1 MTRHYIRNNKFETRL
16 FRSRV
21 WSALA
26 ITGALFLILAA
37 RMFYLQVLQHT
48 QYQTLSE
55 KNRVTIL
62 PIAPNRGL
70 IFDRNGVILAD
81 NQPSFSLN
89 IIPEQTE
96 NLKATLDEID
106 ALIGLSDEQR
116 KRFDRE
122 KTRRRRFEGVPL
134 VLNMTEEQSATIQVN
149 KYRLP
154 GVNVVGDLV
163 RQYPQTSTFA
173 HIIGYVGRINDQ
185 DLLNIDPA
193 EYSASLYLGKT
204 GIEKFYEKELHG
216 TTGYQHIETDVRGR
230 VVRILDTIEP
240 IPGQNLYLTIDSEL
254 QKKIEEVMGETR
266 GAVVAVDPSNG
277 DILALV
283 SNPSFDPN
291 LFVTGIDHE
300 TYKNLSQDIDQR
312 LFNRALRGQ
321 YPPASTV
328 KPMFALQALETNT
341 VNTSFAI
348 HDPGYFSLPG
358 QSHQYRDWVKGGHG
372 SVNVYRAIVVSCDTF
387 FYTVAWKMGIRKLAD
402 ILHQFGFGSKTNVD
416 ISGEIGGLVATPEWK
431 RAKYNQAWYPGETV
445 ITGIG
450 QGYTLA
456 TPLQLAQMA
465 SILANAG
472 PRFQM
477 HVVNAREL
485 YNGEFVEQTGEALTP
500 VYPGSK
506 HWELVRN
513 AMQDV
518 TRGGTASYL
527 SSAPYPIAGK
537 TGTAQVF
544 SLPQGA
550 KYNHADVE
558 EHLRDHT
565 LFIGYA
571 PADNPKIAI
580 AIVAENEKGAG
591 RKARALFDV
600 YLGYNEDGTV
610 TDSEHTV
617 QQ

>member
-21 WSALA
+21 WFALA
-26 ITGALFLILAA
+26 ITGALFLVLLA
-37 RMFYLQVLQHT
+37 RMFYLQVLHHT
-48 QYQTLSE
+48 EYQTLSE

-96 NLKATLDEID
+96 NLKDTLNAIDE
-106 ALIGLSDEQR
+106 LIGLSDEQR
-116 KRFDRE
+116 KRFDKE

-134 VLNMTEEQSATIQVN
+134 VLNMTEEQSAIIQVN
-149 KYRLP
+149 NYRLP

-163 RQYPQTSTFA
+163 RKYPQSSTFA

-185 DLLNIDPA
+185 DLLQIDQA
-193 EYSASLYLGKT
+193 EYRASLYLGKT
-204 GIEKFYEKELHG
+204 GIEKYYENELHG

-240 IPGQNLYLTIDSEL
+240 IPGQNLYLTIDSVL
-254 QKKIEEVMGETR
+254 QKKIEEVMKDTR
-266 GAVVAVDPSNG
+266 GAVVAIDPSNG

-300 TYKNLSQDIDQR
+300 TYDNLSHDINQP

-328 KPMFALQALETNT
+328 KPMFALQALETKAVDT
-341 VNTSFAI
+341 KFTI

-372 SVNVYRAIVVSCDTF
+372 DVNVYKAIVISCDTF
-387 FYTVAWKMGIRKLAD
+387 FYTAAWKMGIRKLAD

-416 ISGEIGGLVATPEWK
+416 IAGEIGGLVATPEWK
-431 RAKYNQAWYPGETV
+431 RAKFNQAWYPGETV

-450 QGYTLA
+450 QGYTLV

-472 PRFQM
+472 PHFQM
-477 HVVNAREL
+477 HVVNTREL
-485 YNGEFVEQTGEALTP
+485 HNGEFVEQMGEALTP
-500 VYPGSK
+500 VYPGSP
-506 HWELVRN
+506 HWDTVRA
-513 AMQDV
+513 AMHDV
-518 TRGGTASYL
+518 TRSGTAAYL
-527 SSAPYPIAGK
+527 ANAPYPIAGK

-544 SLPQGA
+544 SLPPGA
-550 KYNHADVE
+550 KYNHADIE

-571 PADNPKIAI
+571 PADSPKIAV
-580 AIVAENEKGAG
+580 AIIVENQKGAG
-591 RKARALFDV
+591 RKARDIFDV
-600 YLGYNEDGTV
+600 YLGYNEDGTA
-610 TDSEHTV
+610 TNSEHTV
-617 QQ
+617 Q